1 MKIEKTINTMI
12 ITIEIRHMMVLV
24 TERYRTYRLMV
35 FAEMD
40 EARARRLAAEYGY
53 AEGNIVAVSHETLH
67 YRRYLSDEQV
77 QAVLERMPYR
87 EKRTPEQ
94 ILDAVRCI
102 VPQATRI
109 IER

>member
-1 MKIEKTINTMI
+1 MI
-12 ITIEIRHMMVLV
+12 ITIEIRHTMVLV
-24 TERYRTYRLMV
+24 TERYGTYRLLV

-53 AEGNIVAVSHETLH
+53 AEGDVVAVGHEAMH

-77 QAVLERMPYR
+77 LAVLERMPYR
-87 EKRTPEQ
+87 ECHTPEQ
-94 ILDAVRCI
+94 LLAAVRCI

-109 IER
+109 EN

>member
-1 MKIEKTINTMI
+1 MI
-12 ITIEIRHMMVLV
+12 ITIEIRHTMVLV
-24 TERYRTYRLMV
+24 TERYRTYRLLV

-53 AEGNIVAVSHETLH
+53 AEGDIVAVSHEALH
-67 YRRYLSDEQV
+67 YRREVADELV
-77 QAVLERMPYR
+77 QTVLDRLPYR
-87 EKRTPEQ
+87 ENHTPEQ
-94 ILDAVRCI
+94 MLDAVRCI